1 MSIKNIALQILAVNV
16 VSLALPTLGRFITV
30 FSIKEVLLDRTII
43 LFPKEEKDGDIRVLD
58 KNIL

>member
-43 LFPKEEKDGDIRVLD
+43 LFPKEVKDGDI
-58 KNIL
+58 KSA